1 MSISARH
8 ARLGGNAPDFLQAV
22 CQPSANVE
30 NPQFSIHVQTDVYR
44 NRHFLYTSLAW
55 STRA

>member
-1 MSISARH
+1 MNISARH
-8 ARLGGNAPDFLQAV
+8 APLGGNAPDFLQALGRRF
-22 CQPSANVE
+22 SHVE
-30 NPQFSIHVQTDVYR
+30 NPQFSIHVETDVYR

>member
-8 ARLGGNAPDFLQAV
+8 ASLGGNTPDFFQAV

-30 NPQFSIHVQTDVYR
+30 NPQFSIHVQTDAYR
-44 NRHFLYTSLAW
+44 NRHFLYMSLVW
-55 STRA
+55 SAVA